1 MERKIKYIDLLK
13 EIPEGLSELE
23 KARWLYLKL
32 GKTMTYDM
40 NVFYLRDEL
49 LGKKYNQ
56 KVNIRDYESSHLVCK
71 SISEIYI
78 DLLKELGIE
87 SELVEVSKDYKFNHV
102 GTKIKFSDGLITF
115 ADLTLDLYRI
125 QTGMRTQNFA
135 YTSPGDDYDIISR
148 KELREIDNKLGY
160 TFKGVY
166 LDDFIDFVSGELK
179 NEEKVK
185 RYLLDGKESSSFA
198 QAEIISRKINF
209 LQKHVL
215 PSDLGYVESR
225 NLLLEA
231 LGKCLTNEESMYVKQ
246 YDLVRNTIDEFNVE
260 FANCIKIDD
269 GNQSIYYIKLPD
281 EEMKQASEDDIE
293 ALFENGWKNKQKKKI
308 VNKDEKER

>member
-1 MERKIKYIDLLK
+1 
-13 EIPEGLSELE
+13 
-23 KARWLYLKL
+23 
-32 GKTMTYDM
+32 
-40 NVFYLRDEL
+40 
-49 LGKKYNQ
+49 
-56 KVNIRDYESSHLVCK
+56 
-71 SISEIYI
+71 
-78 DLLKELGIE
+78 
-87 SELVEVSKDYKFNHV
+87 
-102 GTKIKFSDGLITF
+102 
-115 ADLTLDLYRI
+115 
-125 QTGMRTQNFA
+125 MRTQNFA

-231 LGKCLTNEESMYVKQ
+231 LGKCLTNEE
-246 YDLVRNTIDEFNVE
+246 
-260 FANCIKIDD
+260 
-269 GNQSIYYIKLPD
+269 
-281 EEMKQASEDDIE
+281 MKQASEDDIE
-293 ALFENGWKNKQKKKI
+293 ALFENGCKNKQKKKI